1 MTSHAITLTF
11 DQFNLSSAKVA
22 ESHAFRIVL
31 LPGELLRVPRK
42 HRALRVVSGS
52 AWVSHDGR
60 DQTLTAGEIMP
71 LKRTRHDALV
81 SAEGQTLFLEI
92 A

>member
-1 MTSHAITLTF
+1 MTSHEMTLTF
-11 DQFNLSSAKVA
+11 DQFALSSAKVK
-22 ESHAFRIVL
+22 EDRAFRIVL

-42 HRALRVVSGS
+42 HRSLRVVAGA
-52 AWVSHDGR
+52 AWVSHNGNDHA
-60 DQTLTAGEIMP
+60 LTAGDVMP
-71 LKRTRHDALV
+71 LARTGHEALV

>member
-1 MTSHAITLTF
+1 MTSHEMTLSL
-11 DQFNLSSAKVA
+11 DQFSLTSVKAA
-22 ESHAFRIVL
+22 EDHAFRIVL
-31 LPGELLRVPRK
+31 LPGELLRVPKK

-52 AWVSHDGR
+52 AWVSHNGH
-60 DQTLTAGEIMP
+60 DQALTAGDIMP
-71 LKRTRHDALV
+71 LERTRYEALV

>member
-1 MTSHAITLTF
+1 MTTQQMALTF
-11 DQFNLSSAKVA
+11 DEFQISSKSAAKDR
-22 ESHAFRIVL
+22 AFRIVL

-42 HRALRVVSGS
+42 HRSLRVIAGS
-52 AWVSHDGR
+52 AWVSHHGHDHA
-60 DQTLTAGEIMP
+60 LSAGDVMP
-71 LKRTRHDALV
+71 LHRSRHEALV